1 MTIAATGERG
11 ERRDARRHRLA
22 VGEHRARAALFE
34 PAAELGGA
42 QSEVVAQH
50 VEERRV
56 GVRLDDDAA
65 PVDVNFELV

>member
-1 MTIAATGERG
+1 MTI
-11 ERRDARRHRLA
+11 RRPANAESGVDARRHRLA
-22 VGEHRARAALFE
+22 VGEHRAGAALLE

-56 GVRLDDDAA
+56 GVRLDGHAA
-65 PVDVNFELV
+65 PVDVDLELV